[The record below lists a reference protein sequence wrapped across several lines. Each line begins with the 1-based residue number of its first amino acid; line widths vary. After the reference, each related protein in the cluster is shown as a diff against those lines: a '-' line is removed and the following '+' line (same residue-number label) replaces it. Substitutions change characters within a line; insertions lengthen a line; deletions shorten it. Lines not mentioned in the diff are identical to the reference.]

1 MNELTITKLR
11 NGVWNFTE
19 QAPGT
24 AVDAYLVVGSE
35 RALMIDALQ
44 DVTGLYNEVRKLTN
58 LPLGLALTHG
68 HFDHAGASTQEF
80 ADAGCT
86 IYMDMEDYPVLTGYS
101 TRTFSRDIFT
111 HLEDGRIFDLGGICL
126 ETVAVA
132 GHTPGSVIFLDRTAK
147 EIFSGDSFGSG
158 PIWLQLPDS
167 LPLSRYQANLERA
180 MQKLSDIP
188 ELLLRVGHK
197 NQSPEALG
205 PSYLQDLLY
214 TVKAVRDGSLGG
226 ETQEMEMRGVK
237 FPFAIA
243 SHGKVLGMFYS
254 PEHIK
259 E

>member
-1 MNELTITKLR
+1 MNELIITKLR
-11 NGVWNFTE
+11 EGVWNFTE

-44 DVTGLYNEVRKLTN
+44 DVTGLYDEVRKLTDI
-58 LPLGLALTHG
+58 PLDLALTHG

-86 IYMDMEDYPVLTGYS
+86 IYMDMADYPVLTGYS
-101 TRTFSRDIFT
+101 TRTFAQDIFT
-111 HLEDGRIFDLGGICL
+111 HLEDGHVFDLGGISL
-126 ETVAVA
+126 ETVTVA
-132 GHTPGSVIFLDRTAK
+132 GHTPGSVIFLDRAAK
-147 EIFSGDSFGSG
+147 EAFSGDSFGSG

-167 LPLSRYQANLERA
+167 LPLSRYQENLERTIG
-180 MQKLSDIP
+180 KLSDLP

-197 NQSPEALG
+197 NQSPDTLG
-205 PSYLQDLLY
+205 HDYLQDLLY
-214 TVKAVRDGSLGG
+214 TVKAVREGSLAG

-243 SHGKVLGMFYS
+243 SHGKMLGLFYS
-254 PEHIK
+254 PEHIEK
-259 E
+259 